1 MKKQILNIGL
11 FVLFVVAY
19 VMLLVCAS
27 LVARGNKVSPK
38 VSPTLPTISLPSYWA
53 SCQSEQQRYS
63 QELTENQ
70 TIVELRY
77 QMHRMSTCLDETRAV
92 RNGRTPS
99 EQDKISDGQFML
111 EFYRATTEFDNR
123 IFQQQQ
129 QHGGNSDGL

>member
-1 MKKQILNIGL
+1 MKSTLKDDI
-11 FVLFVVAY
+11 FVLSTTFAVLMA
-19 VMLLVCAS
+19 MLVIGALLMPLAK
-27 LVARGNKVSPK
+27 KVS
-38 VSPTLPTISLPSYWA
+38 SALPTTSLPSYWA

-63 QELTENQ
+63 QKPTENQ

-129 QHGGNSDGL
+129 RRGGNSDGL